1 MANIKIW
8 LNFLART
15 EHSLY
20 YSLANIGEKLQCSD
34 YEEGSGNGL
43 PRFRVW
49 LKFSQVL
56 KYFPAGYL
64 ISLYLDFLISKIE
77 IITVPIL

>member
-1 MANIKIW
+1 M
-8 LNFLART
+8 
-15 EHSLY
+15 
-20 YSLANIGEKLQCSD
+20 ANIGEKLQCSD

-56 KYFPAGYL
+56 KYHFQ
-64 ISLYLDFLISKIE
+64 LD
-77 IITVPIL
+77 T